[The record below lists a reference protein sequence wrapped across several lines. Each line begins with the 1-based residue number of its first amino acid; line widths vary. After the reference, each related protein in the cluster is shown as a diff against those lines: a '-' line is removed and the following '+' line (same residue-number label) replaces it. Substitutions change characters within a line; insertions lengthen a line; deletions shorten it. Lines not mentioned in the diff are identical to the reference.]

1 MRIGVRTTVVL
12 VTSVF
17 AFGWF
22 GSSVEIAN
30 GQASGDEA
38 AVRGV
43 VRTLERLFNEGDSN
57 GLGQLYDEEGD
68 RRDAAGR
75 AAKGR
80 RAVQEGYEAG
90 FQTRQPRRALPESQT
105 HWDEGEV
112 RFLRAEVAVVDGFY
126 TLPDRRRG
134 PYTLVVTKE
143 NGRWLIAAA
152 RAGTAVQP
160 TN

>member
-1 MRIGVRTTVVL
+1 MRIRGGTTLVI
-12 VTSVF
+12 VTSIF
-17 AFGWF
+17 SFGWF
-22 GSSVEIAN
+22 GSVVEIVRAQ
-30 GQASGDEA
+30 GSGDEA

-57 GLGQLYDEEGD
+57 RLGQLYIEGGD

-80 RAVQEGYEAG
+80 RAVQEGYEAV
-90 FQTRQPRRALPESQT
+90 FQTRQPRRAPPESET

-112 RFLRAEVAVVDGFY
+112 RFLRADVAVVDGFY
-126 TLPDRRRG
+126 TLPDQRRG